1 MVACARARA
10 RLYQGFQRNTVSVVK
25 DIECHVLFKEIAL
38 SPFNLD
44 RSRFNETEVY
54 RGEDM
59 NVESPDRSRE
69 TGGGGRTE
77 GGQEAAECFVLCV
90 NFYSR
95 SFCTVCALLGSVDFS
110 CIPESRSDRS
120 ERSTERPP
128 PPEYTRVFRACFGD
142 KLTLFALT
150 AILTP
155 STRPPG
161 LT

>member
-1 MVACARARA
+1 M
-10 RLYQGFQRNTVSVVK
+10 SVVK

-69 TGGGGRTE
+69 TGKGREDRGRAGGGRVFCSLRE
-77 GGQEAAECFVLCV
+77 FLQSVLLYRV
-90 NFYSR
+90 
-95 SFCTVCALLGSVDFS
+95 GSPRIGSSISDFS

-128 PPEYTRVFRACFGD
+128 ELECSARVSAV
-142 KLTLFALT
+142 
-150 AILTP
+150 
-155 STRPPG
+155 S
-161 LT
+161 

>member
-69 TGGGGRTE
+69 TGGGGE
-77 GGQEAAECFVLCV
+77 NGGRA
-90 NFYSR
+90 
-95 SFCTVCALLGSVDFS
+95 GGG
-110 CIPESRSDRS
+110 
-120 ERSTERPP
+120 
-128 PPEYTRVFRACFGD
+128 RVFRSLREFLQSVLLYRVRSPRIGR
-142 KLTLFALT
+142 LQLH
-150 AILTP
+150 
-155 STRPPG
+155 PG
-161 LT
+161 I